1 MSVDVRNNYN
11 PSGDVGVEY
20 AVTNAKGVTH
30 ILLGTCHYVDAETLR
45 NLCLDRILKCSELF
59 TETGTLAPLNHM
71 DGCFP
76 GVIKYTIPYPHC
88 VDDFLTIMA
97 GWRKIPITSLDA
109 QVPEM
114 QDMIARVNAQCQ
126 KLGAVVYGN
135 AKAYQRYKRQ
145 KFRSLSDRL
154 VGRPAIYAYKKRNTV
169 FCDGI
174 RSSKGFK
181 NTQSQRREDKWC
193 EILIPKLLE
202 SDKSIGIAVGMLHVC
217 GKNSLSER
225 FAKAGMKVELITPKR
240 RSRL

>member
-1 MSVDVRNNYN
+1 MSIEVRNNYN

-30 ILLGTCHYVDAETLR
+30 ILMGTCHYIDAETLR

-59 TETGTLAPLNHM
+59 MEVGTMQPLNHM

-109 QVPEM
+109 QVPEL
-114 QDMIARVNAQCQ
+114 QDIMAKINAQC
-126 KLGAVVYGN
+126 KEWGAVVYGN

-145 KFRSLSDRL
+145 KSASLYNRL
-154 VGRPAIYAYKKRNTV
+154 EGRLTTYCYKKGYTSFV
-169 FCDGI
+169 EGI

-181 NTQSQRREDKWC
+181 DTQYQRREDKWC

-225 FAKAGMKVELITPKR
+225 FAKSGMKVEQITPKR